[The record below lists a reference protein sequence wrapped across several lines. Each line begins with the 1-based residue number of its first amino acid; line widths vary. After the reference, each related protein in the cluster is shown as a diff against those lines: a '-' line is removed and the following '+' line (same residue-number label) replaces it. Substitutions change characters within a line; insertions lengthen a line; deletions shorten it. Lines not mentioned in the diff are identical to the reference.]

1 MFPEVNPLPGAQ
13 HQPTSADRDGKI
25 DGRKGS
31 SHVSGHVVVTLDGM
45 CEQRIPVGYQAG
57 EEVLQVAAHV
67 RVSVFLNQEG
77 GGSVA
82 EVQGHQAG
90 SELVLCHPGCD
101 FAGEFIK
108 AAAMRGKCYL
118 MQSLA

>member
-1 MFPEVNPLPGAQ
+1 MFPEVDSLPGAQ
-13 HQPTSADRDGKI
+13 SHPALVDGDGEI
-25 DGRKGS
+25 DGREGS
-31 SHVSGHVVVTLDGM
+31 PHMGGHVVVALDGM
-45 CEQRIPVGYQAG
+45 HEQAISIGHQPC

-108 AAAMRGKCYL
+108 AAATRGKCYL